1 MSTRTRRATQ
11 SPNIWP
17 GFVDALSTLLLV
29 LIFLL
34 VVFVLAEFFLGRML
48 TGRDQ
53 ALERLNQQVAE
64 LADLLSLEQGANNEL
79 RGEMTQI
86 SAQLQASIA
95 ERDDLSSEMTSLLA
109 RQRDLLSQLE
119 SSGAEAD
126 QQEASTDDLR
136 LQLAAAMA
144 MLEAARATE
153 QEALESAADSRQDLS
168 EQRRLSSTA
177 QRQVALLNQQIAQLR
192 IQLATVEQAL
202 EVSEAAVIDQKV
214 QIAELGSRL
223 NVALASK
230 VEELSRYRSEFFGRL
245 REVLAGRSDVSIE
258 GDRFV
263 IQSGVLF
270 ASGSAALG
278 VDGQQ
283 QVSDLAELLLEITGE
298 IPSDVN
304 WILRVDGHTDKRPLR
319 STSAFQ
325 SNWEL
330 SAARAITVA
339 QSLIQ
344 NGVAPDRLMAAGF
357 GEFQPIDSAE
367 NDQAYLRNR
376 RIELKLTER

>member
-1 MSTRTRRATQ
+1 MSSRSRRATH
-11 SPNIWP
+11 SANIWP

-48 TGRDQ
+48 SGRDQ

-64 LADLLSLEQGANNEL
+64 LADLLSLEQSANNQL
-79 RGEMTQI
+79 RGDMTQI

-95 ERDDLSSEMTSLLA
+95 DRDDLSGQVTSLLA
-109 RQRDLLSQLE
+109 RQRDLLAQLE
-119 SSGAEAD
+119 TTDATVD
-126 QQEASTDDLR
+126 QQEASGDDLR

-144 MLEAARATE
+144 MLEAARVTE
-153 QEALESAADSRQDLS
+153 QDALESAADSRQELS
-168 EQRRLSSTA
+168 DQRRVSSTA

-192 IQLATVEQAL
+192 IQLATVERAL
-202 EVSEAAVIDQKV
+202 EISETEIRDQRV
-214 QIAELGSRL
+214 QIADLGSRL
-223 NVALASK
+223 NVALATK

-245 REVLAGRSDVSIE
+245 REVLAGRSDVSVE

-270 ASGSAALG
+270 GSGSAALG
-278 VDGQQ
+278 PEGQQ
-283 QVSDLAELLLEITGE
+283 QVGDLAALLLEITSE
-298 IPSDVN
+298 IPPDVN
-304 WILRVDGHTDKRPLR
+304 WILRIDGHTDKRPVR
-319 STSAFQ
+319 ATSPFQ

-344 NGVAPDRLMAAGF
+344 NGVAADRLAAAGF
-357 GEFQPIDSAE
+357 GEFHPIDPAE
-367 NDQAYLRNR
+367 NAQAYLRNR

>member
-1 MSTRTRRATQ
+1 MIARSRRATQ

-48 TGRDQ
+48 SGRDQ

-64 LADLLSLEQGANNEL
+64 LADLLSLEQSANNEL

-86 SAQLQASIA
+86 SAQLQASVV
-95 ERDDLSSEMTSLLA
+95 ERDDLTGEVTSLLS
-109 RQRDLLSQLE
+109 RQRDLIGQLE
-119 SSGAEAD
+119 SSGAEVNE
-126 QQEASTDDLR
+126 QEASSDDLK

-144 MLEAARATE
+144 MLEAARSTE
-153 QEALESAADSRQDLS
+153 QDALESAADSRQGLS

-192 IQLATVEQAL
+192 LQLATVQQAL
-202 EVSEAAVIDQKV
+202 EISETAVTDQRV
-214 QIAELGSRL
+214 QIADLGSRL
-223 NVALASK
+223 NVALATK

-270 ASGSAALG
+270 GSGSAALG
-278 VDGQQ
+278 IDGQQ
-283 QVSDLAELLLEITGE
+283 QVGDLAKLLLEITSE
-298 IPSDVN
+298 IPTDVN
-304 WILRVDGHTDKRPLR
+304 WILRIDGHTDKRPVR
-319 STSAFQ
+319 STSPFP

-339 QSLIQ
+339 QNLIQ
-344 NGVAPDRLMAAGF
+344 NGVAPDRLVAAGF
-357 GEFQPIDSAE
+357 GEFHPIDSAE
-367 NDQAYLRNR
+367 DEEAYLRNR